1 MQKQE
6 ISNIMIFFV
15 TQDLEGQPR
24 QLEMHL
30 MPEKEVSMMN
40 QRFTEYL
47 QRQREMYKP
56 SLVQSHLPDLY
67 LCRYQFPAGVSYPD
81 IRLFDKDNSLVQK
94 FITRNGGSMQG
105 NVSLRG
111 LEYLHSHD
119 EEKSLPMLV
128 ASGLADHLL
137 VQPEA
142 KRFALA
148 QDTLHDDPSET
159 LTAVETAKGVLLFE
173 YSGFGKTCCH
183 AYMQHLA
190 DRFFITDEEKPEFVN
205 LYKLT
210 RPDAEVVKAFQASP
224 NAFSLYTNSFLPE
237 KAQYLDATILRN
249 ARLDRS
255 HRIEPTFDAYD
266 KFASSYN
273 VLPSIANAQ
282 ILRLLSLQETAGIY
296 GIDYTTRRIPFIH
309 KNSFNSQFNAL
320 QNIPAENKGGQEKV
334 KSQIRDQAAYI
345 LKRDYGLIPDSL
357 QNKEIDPI
365 ISLQTP
371 KGAVYLPAT
380 DEGAIYKQCYLQYLA
395 DRFFI
400 TDEEKPEFVN
410 LYKLTRPDAEVV
422 KAFQASPNAFSL
434 YTNSFLPEK
443 AQYLDA
449 TILRNARLDRSHRIE
464 PTFDAYDKFASS
476 YNVLPSIANA
486 QILRLL
492 SLQET
497 AGIYGIDYTTRRIPF
512 IHKNSFNSQFNAL
525 QNIPAENKGGQEKVK
540 SQIRDQ
546 AAYILKRDYGL
557 IPDSLQ
563 NKEIDPIISLQTP
576 KGAVY
581 LPATDEGAIYKQC
594 YLQYLADRFF
604 TPEVQALGRIREF
617 YISCPNH
624 STEHYMQKHLDLFR
638 SNPFYGQLA
647 KMPLY
652 PIEQSEL
659 LKKGGYPIEPTYHA
673 FKQFTEDYR
682 LSVTPENAEIFTLLF
697 IREYGLPADFN
708 TNESYKEFTHKG
720 NFKPLDQEM
729 SELQS
734 KKGYSEKAFYNI
746 QNRQQQLADKILGLR
761 YRLTCPP
768 LQLTGPAASEKRK
781 TASRQNKSHNLRI

>member
-395 DRFFI
+395 DRFF
-400 TDEEKPEFVN
+400 TPEVQALGRIREFYISCPN
-410 LYKLTRPDAEVV
+410 HSTEHYMQKHLDLFRSNPFYGQLAKMPLYPIEQSELLKKGGYP
-422 KAFQASPNAFSL
+422 
-434 YTNSFLPEK
+434 
-443 AQYLDA
+443 
-449 TILRNARLDRSHRIE
+449 IE
-464 PTFDAYDKFASS
+464 PTYHAFKQFTEDYRLS
-476 YNVLPSIANA
+476 VTPENA
-486 QILRLL
+486 EIFTLL
-492 SLQET
+492 
-497 AGIYGIDYTTRRIPF
+497 F
-512 IHKNSFNSQFNAL
+512 IR
-525 QNIPAENKGGQEKVK
+525 E
-540 SQIRDQ
+540 
-546 AAYILKRDYGL
+546 YGL
-557 IPDSLQ
+557 PADFNTNESY
-563 NKEIDPIISLQTP
+563 KEFTH
-576 KGAVY
+576 KGNFK
-581 LPATDEGAIYKQC
+581 PDEGAIYKQC

-781 TASRQNKSHNLRI
+781 TASRQNKSHNPRI

>member
-1 MQKQE
+1 
-6 ISNIMIFFV
+6 MIFFV

-119 EEKSLPMLV
+119 EEKKSLPMLV

-273 VLPSIANAQ
+273 VLPQ
-282 ILRLLSLQETAGIY
+282 YCQC
-296 GIDYTTRRIPFIH
+296 
-309 KNSFNSQFNAL
+309 
-320 QNIPAENKGGQEKV
+320 
-334 KSQIRDQAAYI
+334 
-345 LKRDYGLIPDSL
+345 PD
-357 QNKEIDPI
+357 
-365 ISLQTP
+365 TP
-371 KGAVYLPAT
+371 V
-380 DEGAIYKQCYLQYLA
+380 
-395 DRFFI
+395 
-400 TDEEKPEFVN
+400 
-410 LYKLTRPDAEVV
+410 
-422 KAFQASPNAFSL
+422 
-434 YTNSFLPEK
+434 
-443 AQYLDA
+443 
-449 TILRNARLDRSHRIE
+449 TILTGNRRNLWDRL
-464 PTFDAYDKFASS
+464 
-476 YNVLPSIANA
+476 YNQKDSVHTQEFFQLPVQCA
-486 QILRLL
+486 
-492 SLQET
+492 
-497 AGIYGIDYTTRRIPF
+497 
-512 IHKNSFNSQFNAL
+512 
-525 QNIPAENKGGQEKVK
+525 AE
-540 SQIRDQ
+540 
-546 AAYILKRDYGL
+546 
-557 IPDSLQ
+557 
-563 NKEIDPIISLQTP
+563 
-576 KGAVY
+576 
-581 LPATDEGAIYKQC
+581 
-594 YLQYLADRFF
+594 
-604 TPEVQALGRIREF
+604 
-617 YISCPNH
+617 
-624 STEHYMQKHLDLFR
+624 
-638 SNPFYGQLA
+638 
-647 KMPLY
+647 
-652 PIEQSEL
+652 
-659 LKKGGYPIEPTYHA
+659 
-673 FKQFTEDYR
+673 
-682 LSVTPENAEIFTLLF
+682 
-697 IREYGLPADFN
+697 
-708 TNESYKEFTHKG
+708 
-720 NFKPLDQEM
+720 
-729 SELQS
+729 
-734 KKGYSEKAFYNI
+734 YS
-746 QNRQQQLADKILGLR
+746 G
-761 YRLTCPP
+761 
-768 LQLTGPAASEKRK
+768 
-781 TASRQNKSHNLRI
+781 